1 MGLLLA
7 VGNLKGGV
15 GKSTLAV
22 NLASAFAAEGR
33 RTVLLD
39 TDPQQ
44 TAARWASHRLLP
56 CEVME
61 APIRD
66 VRGAGAWVGLVD
78 GVRRSAEVVVVDL
91 PAVLTAALAAACLVA
106 DAVLVPSAPSRVD
119 VTTLQRTLH
128 YLRAARRERA
138 GGVPEAGSEGWPR
151 GWIVPTRTP
160 RPGLL
165 RRRPELGPLPRLGEP
180 LTPPLWADPA
190 WEAAF
195 ASGRW
200 IGAEAPGGRAHAD
213 LMRVHAILVAALSGA
228 ALPQPA
234 APDAAER
241 LAARLRRGPAP
252 AAAAPAAAPANGA
265 ATGPAVAPSGLAEAP
280 ASAPSGWPGELRF
293 LPDARPLGGGQ
304 PAE

>member
-33 RTVLLD
+33 RTVLID

-61 APIRD
+61 QPIRD
-66 VRGAGAWVGLVD
+66 VRGAGAWVGLAD
-78 GVRRSAEVVVVDL
+78 GVRRSAQVVVVDL
-91 PAVLTAALAAACLVA
+91 PAVLAAALAAACLVA
-106 DAVLVPSAPSRVD
+106 DAVLVPSAASRVD

-138 GGVPEAGSEGWPR
+138 GGVREAACEGWPR

-165 RRRPELGPLPRLGEP
+165 RRRPELGPLPEMGEP

-200 IGAEAPGGRAHAD
+200 IGEEAPGGRAHSD
-213 LMRVHAILVAALSGA
+213 LMRVHALLVEALAGA
-228 ALPQPA
+228 APVP
-234 APDAAER
+234 PTEGAAER
-241 LAARLRRGPAP
+241 LAARLRFVA
-252 AAAAPAAAPANGA
+252 GA
-265 ATGPAVAPSGLAEAP
+265 AQ
-280 ASAPSGWPGELRF
+280 
-293 LPDARPLGGGQ
+293 PLGGGR